1 MSPKNSQ
8 RVVTEEEL
16 AKHASQSDVWTVVD
30 GVVYDLTEFAPN
42 HPGGIQI
49 ILKYAGKDATATYS
63 QVHGPSTIIEG
74 LPPSKRM
81 GKCTV
86 TKTTD
91 TTTKSLVEQEKPDLG
106 SILSSYDFEQVAATT
121 FSKKAWAFYST
132 AATDLVTRDNNK
144 AFFDRIIF
152 RPRALRDVSKVNL
165 SCTMLGCPSN
175 IPVFMAPVGM
185 ARLAHPDGEKAFA
198 VAAAATNIPQ
208 CISTVASYSASEIIS
223 AAPNA
228 QFFFQLY
235 VDKDRSKTKAL
246 LQRVQNLGVRAIF
259 VTVDATVPGKRESDE
274 RVRADESLVS
284 PMASSTMKN
293 DAKGSSIARVMGAFI
308 DTKLRW
314 SDIPWLR
321 ECTNLPIVIKGIMGA
336 ADARLALEHKVEGI
350 VVSNH
355 GGRNLDGCPPAILV
369 LLELQRR
376 CPDVSDHMEVYL
388 DGGIR
393 RGTDIVKALALGATG
408 VAVGRPFL
416 FSLGYG
422 PEGVEKMVEIFKDE
436 MQTTMQL
443 LGVGSV
449 EELHPGLINT
459 ADIDHLVPT
468 SDDHPYATW
477 SRAGRRN
484 ISTRSNL

>member
-1 MSPKNSQ
+1 
-8 RVVTEEEL
+8 
-16 AKHASQSDVWTVVD
+16 
-30 GVVYDLTEFAPN
+30 
-42 HPGGIQI
+42 
-49 ILKYAGKDATATYS
+49 
-63 QVHGPSTIIEG
+63 
-74 LPPSKRM
+74 
-81 GKCTV
+81 
-86 TKTTD
+86 
-91 TTTKSLVEQEKPDLG
+91 
-106 SILSSYDFEQVAATT
+106 
-121 FSKKAWAFYST
+121 
-132 AATDLVTRDNNK
+132 
-144 AFFDRIIF
+144 
-152 RPRALRDVSKVNL
+152 
-165 SCTMLGCPSN
+165 
-175 IPVFMAPVGM
+175 
-185 ARLAHPDGEKAFA
+185 
-198 VAAAATNIPQ
+198 
-208 CISTVASYSASEIIS
+208 
-223 AAPNA
+223 
-228 QFFFQLY
+228 
-235 VDKDRSKTKAL
+235 
-246 LQRVQNLGVRAIF
+246 
-259 VTVDATVPGKRESDE
+259 
-274 RVRADESLVS
+274 
-284 PMASSTMKN
+284 
-293 DAKGSSIARVMGAFI
+293 MGAFI

-376 CPDVSDHMEVYL
+376 CPDVFDHMEVYL